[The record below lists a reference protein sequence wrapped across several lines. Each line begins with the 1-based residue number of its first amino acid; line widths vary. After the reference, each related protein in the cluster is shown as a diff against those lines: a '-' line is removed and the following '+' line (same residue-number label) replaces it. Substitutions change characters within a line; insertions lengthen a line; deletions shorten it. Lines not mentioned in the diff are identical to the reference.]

1 MELQQSLTKI
11 QQCRKPVIAAVH
23 SHCIEAGLQYVAQ
36 KNAAA
41 LPSEDLFEALT
52 AFMEKR
58 APVFKG
64 K

>member
-1 MELQQSLTKI
+1 LKRSI
-11 QQCRKPVIAAVH
+11 QGKHTDEKNKPIY
-23 SHCIEAGLQYVAQ
+23 SRDKGIEAGLQYVAQ
-36 KNAAA
+36 KNSAA

-58 APVFKG
+58 KSVFKG